1 MNRVLALM
9 PVLLVLCAGA
19 AQAQM
24 RPVDVGGDPA
34 RAVAGRDLP
43 ETDARVLAA
52 REQLK
57 RVAEATGESEEQVAA
72 SSLKMVRF
80 ILDGLRVRVLPGE
93 VLEGMAVQA
102 VPGKALSDL
111 TTAYFTALRSTPN
124 KTHAEAMAALK
135 K

>member
-9 PVLLVLCAGA
+9 PILLALCAGA
-19 AQAQM
+19 VQAQM
-24 RPVDVGGDPA
+24 RSVNVGDDPA

-43 ETDARVLAA
+43 GTDARVLAA

-57 RVAEATGESEEQVAA
+57 KVAEATGESEEQVAA

-93 VLEGMAVQA
+93 VLEGMAAQA
-102 VPGKALSDL
+102 APGKALSDL
-111 TTAYFTALRSTPN
+111 TTGYFTALRNSPN
-124 KTHAEAMAALK
+124 KTHAEVMAALRR
-135 K
+135 